1 MINETNEM
9 PQHNGFST
17 VGYTVPVLD
26 QGWVRLTDTMGSDM
40 AVVRRARRSYGE
52 PPFRGWDKEIGLLD
66 TLMRHNHKSVFQA
79 GRMVIAAQLPIET
92 IREADRHRTLDM
104 HGDTAL
110 DGDGPGTPLIL
121 YSVDPSMRKFV
132 NKNEASGRYIDM
144 TEFPVRLQ
152 EYDRIR
158 GKGKVNKQ
166 SSEGEIAHEDKLW
179 FMENEKAIK
188 EGAVEFIR
196 EAQRRG
202 IAYEVARDVMPLG
215 HYTIIELDGDC
226 LWWMEFFRLRLAPG
240 AKEEIRKFAAVCYE
254 FFKALF
260 PKMAELFE
268 EHTLY
273 STKFSRTET
282 EILKIMTDRLIQL
295 EQQRNPQATFDK
307 EKYLR
312 DYATV
317 ANLKGGIVSEF
328 VAKLS

>member
-1 MINETNEM
+1 MSNDV
-9 PQHNGFST
+9 PQNNGYST

-26 QGWVRLTDTMGSDM
+26 AGWVRLTDVMGSDL

-52 PPFRGWDKEIGLLD
+52 PEFRGWDKEIGLLD
-66 TLMRHNHKSVFQA
+66 TLMRYNHKSVFQA

-104 HGDTAL
+104 HGDTSL
-110 DGDGPGTPLIL
+110 DGDAGSPLIL
-121 YSVDPSMRKFV
+121 YSVDPTMRKFI
-132 NKNEASGRYIDM
+132 NKNEASGRYVDI
-144 TEFPVRLQ
+144 TQFPCRLQ
-152 EYDRIR
+152 EYERIR
-158 GKGKVNKQ
+158 GKGKTNKQ
-166 SSEGEIAHEDKLW
+166 GSEGEISHEDKLW
-179 FMENEKAIK
+179 FMENEKRIK
-188 EGAVEFIR
+188 EDAVGFIR
-196 EAQRRG
+196 EALDRG
-202 IAYEVARDVMPLG
+202 ISYEVARDVMPLG

-268 EHTLY
+268 EHQLY

-282 EILKIMTDRLIQL
+282 QILKELVGHALLSITSDRG
-295 EQQRNPQATFDK
+295 
-307 EKYLR
+307 KYLR
-312 DYATV
+312 DLGA
-317 ANLKGGIVSEF
+317 AKGLKGGALGEF

>member
-1 MINETNEM
+1 MSNET
-9 PQHNGFST
+9 PQNNGFST
-17 VGYTVPVLD
+17 IGYTVPVLD
-26 QGWVRLTDTMGSDM
+26 AGWVRLTDVMGSDL

-52 PPFRGWDKEIGLLD
+52 PEFRGWDKEIGLLE

-104 HGDTAL
+104 HGDTSL
-110 DGDGPGTPLIL
+110 DGSPLIL
-121 YSVDPSMRKFV
+121 YSVDPTMRKFI
-132 NKNEASGRYIDM
+132 NKNEASGRYVDM
-144 TEFPVRLQ
+144 KEFPVRLQ
-152 EYDRIR
+152 EYERIR
-158 GKGKVNKQ
+158 GKGKTNKQ
-166 SSEGEIAHEDKLW
+166 SSEGQISHEDKVW

-188 EGAVEFIR
+188 EGAVNFMH
-196 EAQRRG
+196 EAQQRG

-268 EHTLY
+268 EHQLH
-273 STKFSRTET
+273 STKFSKTET
-282 EILKIMTDRLIQL
+282 GILKDLVYKAMVHDGASD
-295 EQQRNPQATFDK
+295 P
-307 EKYLR
+307 EKYLKSIA
-312 DYATV
+312 DAYD
-317 ANLKGGIVSEF
+317 LKGGALSEF
-328 VAKLS
+328 MAKLS